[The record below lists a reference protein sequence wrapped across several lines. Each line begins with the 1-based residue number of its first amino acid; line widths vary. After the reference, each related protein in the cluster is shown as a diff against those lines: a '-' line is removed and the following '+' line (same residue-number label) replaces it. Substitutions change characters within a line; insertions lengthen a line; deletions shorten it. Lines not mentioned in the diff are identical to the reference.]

1 MEQRNGSIVRRVIG
15 YDRYENEKAWQLL
28 CEFYAILRLYVNFFQ
43 PSVKL
48 VDKNRAGC
56 KTTKKYDKA
65 KTPYQRVMES
75 LHVTPPTK
83 AALTKQYH
91 HLDPILLKEKLETL
105 QKQLSQEAWQ
115 GEEGSVVEKSE
126 QSNSQEMEER
136 QPKFYYR
143 KKKPKTK
150 CLHHWRTRLDPFKNI
165 YHVIE
170 LELQLDPSIT
180 AKALLEKL
188 ITRYPGD
195 YCRGHLRT
203 LQRRIK
209 EMRENQNKR
218 AEQYQQIMVKQK
230 HMTTDPMPVTI

>member
-75 LHVTPPTK
+75 LHVTPSTK

-115 GEEGSVVEKSE
+115 GKEGSVVEKSE

-136 QPKFYYR
+136 QPNFYYR

-150 CLHHWRTRLDPFKNI
+150 CLHHWRSRLDPFKNV

-209 EMRENQNKR
+209 EMRENQVVYSKLCLER
-218 AEQYQQIMVKQK
+218 
-230 HMTTDPMPVTI
+230 